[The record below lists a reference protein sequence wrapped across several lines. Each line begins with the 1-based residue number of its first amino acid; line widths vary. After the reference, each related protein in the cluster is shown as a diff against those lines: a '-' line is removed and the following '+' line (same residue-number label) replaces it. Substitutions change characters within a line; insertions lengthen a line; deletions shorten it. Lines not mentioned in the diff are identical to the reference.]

1 MRATRT
7 AVLVASFILGSHAPH
22 VGASDRGTIYDAL
35 IANEQTAIL
44 AIAAK
49 ETGLTAVLK
58 GKDEYTLFAPTDAA
72 FLKLDDDGIGAVA
85 RNEQVVQKLLR
96 SHLVKGKY
104 TTATLKK
111 KAQAG
116 ESLTTIG
123 DERLKIEERGDGL
136 YVGGVKLEP
145 DAADLGC
152 SNGVIHLL
160 GALRAVP
167 K

>member
-1 MRATRT
+1 MRTGRIA
-7 AVLVASFILGSHAPH
+7 ALVVSVILGAQTPPAR
-22 VGASDRGTIYDAL
+22 ASDRGTIYDTLA
-35 IANEQTAIL
+35 ANEQTAIL
-44 AIAAK
+44 AVAAK
-49 ETGLTAVLK
+49 ETGLTAILK

-96 SHLVKGKY
+96 SHLVKGKH
-104 TTATLKK
+104 TTAALKK

-116 ESLTTIG
+116 ESLTTVG
-123 DERLKIEERGDGL
+123 GERLKIEERKDGL

-160 GALRAVP
+160 GTLQTVP